1 MTATTTNQAS
11 NNSTNNSNNT
21 SNMSSLCLPIRDIIS
36 HRNTMFNYKLPS
48 DRSMYESSLI
58 YCNLCDYSCDL
69 TDKSFI
75 ICHYLAKHPDDNIV
89 YSYLWPQIEQN
100 QQTLQYKLKYYLIK
114 AHLKIRTKESATSTT
129 TTEIDLNK
137 LEYPS
142 GLLNEEESIDDPDS
156 DNSLFVMNK
165 MMDWL
170 EKSIA
175 SVTTTTTTTT
185 SSQSQQ
191 PTNQEDVQEL
201 EEEQEVQ
208 EVEMFGE
215 ETIPGLAETA
225 STTSNASSSTSTT
238 QIDDLVK
245 IASTASFYHNQ
256 QKLMTPLLITQPTTG
271 ISLMLDNQYLV
282 HLLAINKIENVFR
295 VKQIHDYYGGC
306 FVCGKQVDF
315 NMKHYQTHFNSE
327 MTSFICLHCNYK
339 EYRLE
344 QSGQQQQT
352 ECCDHNQDLNSL
364 TQEEKLLQSHMTQIH
379 NIDFQ
384 QILQQHQQLN
394 QQPSINDAEN
404 NEGVVVIESTPMND
418 MYLSLTVKSIKFI
431 DDDLLRKDEFKF
443 DMSYSCPICN
453 GDTNV
458 YNSNHLNHN
467 LNNNESNTQ
476 IYHNFEN
483 VTFDY
488 LMNHFLTVHQFKAI
502 PLFVCTLCN
511 CARVSLI
518 DCVYHYIRHHFNKKI
533 QIGLCAYNIYDK
545 IQNQFTGSSST
556 QSTTN
561 QSHLGHGSHSKK
573 SNNSGSNLQTS
584 SSSSASTSTSQ
595 LILPVAATTLNTIYG
610 SGPLVYCVSC
620 NENYS
625 NEPSFIRHSFL
636 SHLMDPNINLNWF
649 KVYTA
654 NNGPNS
660 EPVSLQ
666 QIAASMALADL
677 NPTTGV
683 DSQGNP
689 IMNEQLENLLPLL
702 YECPLCNKSV
712 NSKDSI
718 NRHLLYHAINE
729 NFEYDI
735 TCSSCTKQLS
745 TSQNL
750 AECLL
755 HTREF
760 RSHRLSINF
769 HKYVLSN
776 SESTGAANQQPVP
789 MVSCVLC
796 ANESSNLIG
805 CVQHLMLDHFG
816 YDSSTIKIKRF
827 VTYMYN
833 SVQKDGLSTT
843 TSPTN
848 KKLKNKSITSG
859 NNAELQQYFNESFPA
874 LINETIVSLVT
885 AVASNNATLQ
895 KPDAFLQEIKCF
907 KCGKFSTKLKQS
919 LFQHLNQ
926 QHNYDLKEMEKLYE
940 QHIDQQIQIIDQQQ
954 LMDKFQE
961 KQKDVLGHQQQVFK
975 ETKEKN
981 DQLYQKQLQQQK
993 MIIQQQ
999 LSEITPMEVVP
1010 STSTSEIVATS
1021 AQQQHVIEQQNQQNQ
1036 QTIVASTQSGAINQ
1050 QKSSHQHQK
1059 QQYQQQQ
1066 QQQQQQQHQQQ
1077 QQQQQP
1083 SATPAQIDKIHSTI
1097 DQVLS
1102 QICKDDYDNQNDKQ
1116 QQEMIVDTP
1125 EYQQQIT
1132 VTAQPPEAENLFV
1145 FKCNL
1150 CEPFSTDDATQ
1161 LLEHY
1166 KIMHQVE
1173 LTIADSSTLLA
1184 AAVAAFQTGHTI
1196 EMTGAILNTISSVT
1210 DENGLTIISGE
1221 EVPVHTTVQYKCT
1234 ICQMIFYEK
1243 QYIVQHL
1250 YDMHNFEIDISYF
1263 EEIELQ
1269 QQEQLQQKIYEQQQ
1283 EQLLLQQQQQQ
1294 LEQQQQNL
1302 NDKSG
1307 VGVTQQESAT
1317 ASTTATA
1324 TQHHETQQQQTVA
1337 ATTTSTSAQPATL
1350 IPVGTT
1356 TTTEDGQPAVMMMMM
1371 NSNQPGQPASG
1382 ILLNANQVQQI
1393 ISQQQAGNV
1402 TDLSSIVAAA
1412 GGQIISAQPIEAL
1425 PLSGVT
1431 PTTAIPITTADG
1443 TVIHA
1448 TTAIPV
1454 QTVPT
1459 TSAPSQPAKPAINY
1473 TCTYCTFGA
1482 DKLKKMGDHLKQ
1494 SHPLREK
1501 TCMDNVR
1508 HQLIRLPNEDLP
1520 PYNQAPPTVGSLLQ
1534 QQQQLQQQLQKQQQQ
1549 QHSPQPASA
1558 SGNKSSLM
1566 DNLSSSLINFSNS
1579 LAAADSTTTPKTQQ
1593 QQSPSSVT
1601 KKRGPKPKTSP
1612 NRPATTLKQQI
1623 QQQQQQQAAN
1633 NIKNPTILTMDANS
1647 QIIIDFNQNDDLLCS
1662 YCDYTMNNLNYM
1674 RTHIKYKHK
1683 NMPIT
1688 FQNKLSSRFYTIVE
1702 WPLTSVPTLTPAGS
1716 SQTSTPPASS
1726 TTPNKQPQTEQQQA
1740 STQASENANNKTE
1753 NASTA
1758 SNETVTPH
1766 QQINSS
1772 TTSSTTNTTNTTTP
1786 PSTTTGTT
1794 PSKKT
1799 SSTKENQHDT
1809 SSIRHKITTAQQQQV
1824 QQQQIQQTTQAG
1836 GISINTNNVN
1846 TILKKLG
1853 VNVTSGSTSISNLI
1867 SSIGS
1872 GTKTVNNSVVNVN
1885 LNVLKD
1891 VNIDEMTDDD
1901 DDEERKFLIKEL
1913 EKKANIKKGT
1923 STGLVQ
1929 STGYTSDG
1937 TGSQTPGG
1945 IKRSRSNSSTRNSL
1959 TNTSTTPQQQ
1969 QQQST
1974 ALTPTSTNISA
1985 NHHQSQQQLSQL
1997 NITLNCHYCWAQF
2010 QLNVTKNLK
2019 NSIQQKENGKYMQH
2033 LALHLNA
2040 PYKCNECAYPITDTK
2055 TFLKHKQFYKHD
2067 EKTCIMVDNDIN
2079 IPASMLV
2086 NQTNTRRKTLIAH
2099 RLRQYQQN
2107 KESQQQQISSD
2118 NQVTSTNEL
2127 VTSSSSNEIQFN
2139 HDRDSYQCSLC
2150 YGEHDPA
2157 PSTSVSTLNKSPT
2170 SSVSGA
2176 SNFSFDKEQVIKH
2189 VLIVHLSFLAYKCD
2203 TCAQFYAFDEP
2214 QTKQH
2219 AALVHHCGSSGE
2231 SSATCHFKLIKT
2243 EEEINLAINR
2253 AQQFISKVPAVT
2265 IKKSDSSTN
2274 IRQTRQQ
2281 TAAVPQPA
2289 STSSASSANVSI
2301 EAQPKYKCCK
2311 CNTGSTGNPLNMTQS
2326 TQLPTTP
2333 IVLYSYQDALDH
2345 VMNAHLQQQ
2354 NKKDKKAGYELELF
2368 EQNLEDL
2375 LASETGIVTTVSS
2388 TSLVANPASSS
2399 SSLDNDEE
2407 DDENDEENGH
2417 ITDDYLVLQQQL
2429 GEIDL
2434 NEWNVILSE
2443 PFGLSNT
2450 QSNQLQS
2457 PQLSGNKRKRFKT
2470 NNNTSITLNSDDS
2483 MVITCGIFNNKKL
2496 KKFFFKPYL
2505 IYKCQLCNRKMNQ
2518 FDINHW
2524 LQHDQ
2529 ENHFKLFNS
2538 ENMKSINYQHV
2549 TGPKQP
2555 GSSNGLK
2562 SNVTSPQQTQSPST
2576 TPSNSTHQIS
2586 YTSLNDFYQN
2596 YKKDIKSLNQDS
2608 QSICKL
2614 IGCLICGT
2622 ELKYTYADILKHF
2635 QSEHELN
2642 VFDLMNNKLT
2652 LDDLDLIHTLQ
2663 LNNQV
2668 QLSQGCLLKRSC
2680 FVKIPPQ
2687 LLNPQSGANYQ
2698 SITRLDLIDKEIKL
2712 LNEIYREQIVDK
2724 QIVSWLNSEQ
2734 FLRRNFNY
2742 NSYVCIICNA
2752 TKLNILET
2760 HYNLH
2765 KKSATPNNNNT
2776 SSSQQSNSVDVYN
2789 RLQYYSDEMKTVV
2802 LTNHVLGHFNEYC
2815 YRCMSC
2821 KISWPDRTQLLKH
2834 AQECSNSQVVR
2845 TKTKYKLKAN
2855 CRSQLK
2861 FYLQTYIDYWQ
2872 TERSMETKSIEHL
2885 APNQQQTENKDG
2897 DKKLNCKVF
2906 LKDIIQN
2913 KKLLLETSSRSNL
2926 NKINLND
2933 NKKLIVV
2940 EEEEQEQDNTA
2951 ANESIQMADDNNVSM
2966 KDDQEPIVTSTK

>member
-1 MTATTTNQAS
+1 MTATTANPAS
-11 NNSTNNSNNT
+11 NNTTNNNNNT
-21 SNMSSLCLPIRDIIS
+21 TNMSSLCLPIRDIIS

-100 QQTLQYKLKYYLIK
+100 QQNLQYKLKYYLIK

-129 TTEIDLNK
+129 TTEIDLTK
-137 LEYPS
+137 LEYPNR
-142 GLLNEEESIDDPDS
+142 LLNDEESIDDADS

-165 MMDWL
+165 MIDWL

-175 SVTTTTTTTT
+175 SVTTTTTTP
-185 SSQSQQ
+185 SQTQ

-225 STTSNASSSTSTT
+225 STTSSASSSASNT

-256 QKLMTPLLITQPTTG
+256 QRLMTPLLITQPTTG
-271 ISLMLDNQYLV
+271 ISLSLDNQYLV

-327 MTSFICLHCNYK
+327 MTSYICLHCNYK
-339 EYRLE
+339 EYRQE
-344 QSGQQQQT
+344 QPGQQQL

-364 TQEEKLLQSHMTQIH
+364 TPEEKLLQSHMTQIH

-394 QQPSINDAEN
+394 QQPSINDSEN

-418 MYLSLTVKSIKFI
+418 MYLSLTIKSLKFI

-467 LNNNESNTQ
+467 LNNDTNPTAQ

-518 DCVYHYIRHHFNKKI
+518 DCVYHCIRHHFNKKI

-545 IQNQFTGSSST
+545 IQNQFTGSSTQPATT
-556 QSTTN
+556 QSN
-561 QSHLGHGSHSKK
+561 LGHGGHTKK
-573 SNNSGSNLQTS
+573 SNSSGGNLP
-584 SSSSASTSTSQ
+584 SSASSASASTSQ

-654 NNGPNS
+654 NNGPNT

-702 YECPLCNKSV
+702 YECPICSKSV

-735 TCSSCTKQLS
+735 TCSNCTKQLS
-745 TSQNL
+745 TAQNL

-776 SESTGAANQQPVP
+776 SESTGGAANPVP

-827 VTYMYN
+827 VSYMLN
-833 SVQKDGLSTT
+833 SIQKDGL
-843 TSPTN
+843 TSSPSN
-848 KKLKNKSITSG
+848 KKLKTKSITSG
-859 NNAELQQYFNESFPA
+859 NTAELQQYFNDSFPS

-885 AVASNNATLQ
+885 AVSSNNPSLQ

-926 QHNYDLKEMEKLYE
+926 HHNYDLKELEKLYE
-940 QHIDQQIQIIDQQQ
+940 QHIDRQIQIIDQQQ
-954 LMDKFQE
+954 LLDKFQE
-961 KQKDVLGHQQQVFK
+961 KQKDVLVHQQQVFK
-975 ETKEKN
+975 DTKDKN

-993 MIIQQQ
+993 IIIQQQ
-999 LSEITPMEVVP
+999 LNEITPMEVVP
-1010 STSTSEIVATS
+1010 NEIVA
-1021 AQQQHVIEQQNQQNQ
+1021 AQQQIIEPQNQQQ
-1036 QTIVASTQSGAINQ
+1036 QSVVVSTQPAIAHQ
-1050 QKSSHQHQK
+1050 HKSSHHHHK
-1059 QQYQQQQ
+1059 
-1066 QQQQQQQHQQQ
+1066 QQHQQQ

-1083 SATPAQIDKIHSTI
+1083 AATPAQIDKIHSTI

-1102 QICKDDYDNQNDKQ
+1102 QICKDDYENQSDK
-1116 QQEMIVDTP
+1116 QQEMIVDQSQ
-1125 EYQQQIT
+1125 YQQQIT

-1150 CEPFSTDDATQ
+1150 CEPFTTDDATQ

-1243 QYIVQHL
+1243 QFIVQHL

-1283 EQLLLQQQQQQ
+1283 EQLLLQQQQQH

-1307 VGVTQQESAT
+1307 VGVSQQET
-1317 ASTTATA
+1317 TTTTTTATT
-1324 TQHHETQQQQTVA
+1324 TQHHETQQQTV
-1337 ATTTSTSAQPATL
+1337 ATTTSASAAAQPATL

-1393 ISQQQAGNV
+1393 ISQQQSGNV

-1459 TSAPSQPAKPAINY
+1459 PAQSQPAKPTINY
-1473 TCTYCTFGA
+1473 SCTYCTFGA
-1482 DKLKKMGDHLKQ
+1482 DKLKKMSDHLKQ

-1549 QHSPQPASA
+1549 QQQSPQAA
-1558 SGNKSSLM
+1558 ANGNKSSLM
-1566 DNLSSSLINFSNS
+1566 DNLSSSLINFTSS
-1579 LAAADSTTTPKTQQ
+1579 LAAADSTTTPKNQ

-1716 SQTSTPPASS
+1716 SQTSTPAS
-1726 TTPNKQPQTEQQQA
+1726 TTTPTSNKPTEPVP
-1740 STQASENANNKTE
+1740 STPTQDNSNNKTE
-1753 NASTA
+1753 NASTP
-1758 SNETVTPH
+1758 SNETVTPSN
-1766 QQINSS
+1766 QPVQ
-1772 TTSSTTNTTNTTTP
+1772 T
-1786 PSTTTGTT
+1786 STTTSPLSTTTSTT
-1794 PSKKT
+1794 PTKKT
-1799 SSTKENQHDT
+1799 SSTKENHHDT
-1809 SSIRHKITTAQQQQV
+1809 SSIRHKISTAQAQQQQ
-1824 QQQQIQQTTQAG
+1824 QQQTQQQPQQTTQAG

-1913 EKKANIKKGT
+1913 EKKANSKKGT
-1923 STGLVQ
+1923 TTLVQ

-1937 TGSQTPGG
+1937 TCSSGTTPGG

-1959 TNTSTTPQQQ
+1959 TNTTTIPQPVP
-1969 QQQST
+1969 T
-1974 ALTPTSTNISA
+1974 ALTPTSTNIST
-1985 NHHQSQQQLSQL
+1985 NQSQQQSSQL

-2079 IPASMLV
+2079 IPASLLV
-2086 NQTNTRRKTLIAH
+2086 NQTTTRRKTLIAH
-2099 RLRQYQQN
+2099 RLRQHHQN
-2107 KESQQQQISSD
+2107 KESQQQLSSD

-2127 VTSSSSNEIQFN
+2127 VTSSNSNEIQFN

-2170 SSVSGA
+2170 SSISGA

-2203 TCAQFYAFDEP
+2203 TCSQFYAFDEP

-2253 AQQFISKVPAVT
+2253 AQQFITKVPAAT

-2274 IRQTRQQ
+2274 MRQTRQQ
-2281 TAAVPQPA
+2281 TAAVTQSA
-2289 STSSASSANVSI
+2289 STSSSSNVSI

-2311 CNTGSTGNPLNMTQS
+2311 CSTTSTGNPLNMTQL

-2399 SSLDNDEE
+2399 SSLDNDDE
-2407 DDENDEENGH
+2407 DDDNDEENGQL
-2417 ITDDYLVLQQQL
+2417 TDDFITLQQQQ

-2443 PFGLSNT
+2443 PFNLST
-2450 QSNQLQS
+2450 TPVNQLQS

-2483 MVITCGIFNNKKL
+2483 IVITSGLFNNKKL

-2549 TGPKQP
+2549 TGPKQQ

-2562 SNVTSPQQTQSPST
+2562 NNLTSPNQQTTSPSAT
-2576 TPSNSTHQIS
+2576 APVNSTHQIS
-2586 YTSLNDFYQN
+2586 YTSLNEFYQN
-2596 YKKDIKSLNQDS
+2596 YKKDIKSLNQDT
-2608 QSICKL
+2608 QTVCKL

-2642 VFDLMNNKLT
+2642 IFDLLNHKLT

-2680 FVKIPPQ
+2680 FIKIPPQ
-2687 LLNPQSGANYQ
+2687 LLNPQAGANYQ
-2698 SITRLDLIDKEIKL
+2698 SIARLDLIDKEIKL

-2765 KKSATPNNNNT
+2765 KKTATPNNNNT
-2776 SSSQQSNSVDVYN
+2776 NSSQQSNNADTYN

-2802 LTNHVLGHFNEYC
+2802 LTNHILSHFNEYC

-2861 FYLQTYIDYWQ
+2861 FYLQTYTDYWQ
-2872 TERSMETKSIEHL
+2872 TERSFETKSIEHL
-2885 APNQQQTENKDG
+2885 MPTQQQIENE

-2906 LKDIIQN
+2906 IKDIIQN

-2940 EEEEQEQDNTA
+2940 EEEEQELDNAA
-2951 ANESIQMADDNNVSM
+2951 ANESIQMVDDNNVSM
-2966 KDDQEPIVTSTK
+2966 KDEQESIVTSTK